1 MLKLASL
8 LASSATILLMFQSS
22 LVYGDSKVDL
32 SISLLQ
38 PEHMKMNLINRLSHV
53 RQKRKSKKEEE
64 EVVQEEEED
73 DVE

>member
-1 MLKLASL
+1 MC
-8 LASSATILLMFQSS
+8 
-22 LVYGDSKVDL
+22 GDSKVDL